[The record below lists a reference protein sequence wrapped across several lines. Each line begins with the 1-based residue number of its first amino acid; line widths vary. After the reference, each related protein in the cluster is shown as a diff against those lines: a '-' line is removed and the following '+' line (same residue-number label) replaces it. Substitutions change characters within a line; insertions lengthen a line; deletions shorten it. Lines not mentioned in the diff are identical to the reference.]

1 MQPILFYPDVLMRL
15 GAAILLGGAI
25 GLEREFHGR
34 PAGIRTHILVCL
46 GATMIMLLPQLLVSQ
61 TNIAGVKAVS
71 DPGRIIAGIVT
82 GIGFLGAGAI
92 IRIGDMVRGLIT
104 TAAGIW
110 FTAALGAV
118 IGSGYIVLGL
128 VCTGAGMF
136 ITIFFDK
143 VEEMIPDTQ
152 YREFILTVADENLK
166 ESEFELKRTFSD
178 YKMNV
183 LDKYY
188 KWDRDLNRVTVRFMI
203 KTKNVDK
210 GGDVIKSVSGQK
222 GVLSAVWQKS
232 V

>member
-92 IRIGDMVRGLIT
+92 IRIGDMVRGLT